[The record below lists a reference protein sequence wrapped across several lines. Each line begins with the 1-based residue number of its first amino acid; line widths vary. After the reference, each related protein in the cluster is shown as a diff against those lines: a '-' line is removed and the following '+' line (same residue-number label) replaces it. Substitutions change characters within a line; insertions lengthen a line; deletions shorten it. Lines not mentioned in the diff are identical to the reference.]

1 MIQDTTKIIEIQEG
15 SGNVFADIGLKNAD
29 ELYAR
34 ACTGIEVL
42 RILEER
48 QLKQRE
54 IGKLLEIQ
62 QSEVSH
68 LMNGRF
74 SRFSEGKL
82 LGFLRKLDREVTL
95 LITQPDQCHGISLS
109 LRDRCLSTFANF

>member
-1 MIQDTTKIIEIQEG
+1 MSQEEIETIEVHEG

-34 ACTGIEVL
+34 ACIGIEVL

-48 QLKQRE
+48 RLKQRE

-68 LMNGRF
+68 LMNGHF

-82 LGFLRKLDREVTL
+82 LGFLKKLDREVTL
-95 LITQPDQCHGISLS
+95 VITRPDQCHGISLS
-109 LRDRCLSTFANF
+109 L

>member
-1 MIQDTTKIIEIQEG
+1 MSNEAIETIECHEG

-34 ACTGIEVL
+34 ACIGIEVL
-42 RILEER
+42 RILESR
-48 QLKQRE
+48 KLKQRE
-54 IGKLLEIQ
+54 IGKLLDIR

-82 LGFLRKLDREVTL
+82 LGFLKKLDREVTL
-95 LITQPDQCHGISLS
+95 VITQPDQCQGISLS
-109 LRDRCLSTFANF
+109 L

>member
-1 MIQDTTKIIEIQEG
+1 MNEETIEVYEG

-34 ACTGIEVL
+34 AHIGIEVL

-48 QLKQRE
+48 HLKQRE
-54 IGKLLEIQ
+54 IGKVLGLN

-68 LMNGRF
+68 LMNGHF

-82 LGFLRKLDREVTL
+82 LGFLKKLDREVTL
-95 LITQPDQCHGISLS
+95 VITQPNQPHGISLS
-109 LRDRCLSTFANF
+109 L